1 MGKTATIP
9 EILTLS
15 VGYAVHDRDW
25 NWTNIRSPFSR
36 IYLVTKGTATVKTN
50 NANII
55 LTPGHLYMI
64 PAFTTHQDIC
74 TGEFEHYYLHLFEDS
89 AAIKSIMDEWDFPF
103 EVEADEL
110 CHILFKQLCN
120 INPTLSL
127 PESNPK
133 SYDSK
138 PMLFEQLKRNRMR
151 DMTVQMESRG
161 IALQLLSRFFKHAS
175 RKPTSKDV
183 RLIDSITY
191 INKHLDE
198 IIDIDTLARM
208 SYISKDHYIR
218 LFKKSFGNTPLQYIN
233 SLRIKRAEILL
244 TTSSMTVKEIAS
256 TVGYYDHSYFIRIFR
271 KKLGLTPL
279 QYRQKSV

>member
-1 MGKTATIP
+1 MRNIATIP

-15 VGYAVHDRDW
+15 VGYAVHNADW
-25 NWTNIRSPFSR
+25 NWENIRSPFSR
-36 IYLVTKGTATVKTN
+36 IYLVTKGTAIIKTE
-50 NANII
+50 NIEI
-55 LTPGHLYMI
+55 TLTPGHLYMI

-74 TGEFEHYYLHLFEDS
+74 TGEFEHYYIHLFENS
-89 AAIKSIMDEWDFPF
+89 VEIKSIMDEWDFPF
-103 EVEADEL
+103 ELEADEL
-110 CHILFKQLCN
+110 CHLLFKRLCN

-127 PESNPK
+127 PESNPE

-151 DMTVQMESRG
+151 DMNVQMESRG
-161 IALQLLSRFFKHAS
+161 IAQQLLSRFFKHAS
-175 RKPTSKDV
+175 RKSTSKDA

-191 INKHLDE
+191 INQHFDE
-198 IIDIDTLARM
+198 NINIDTLARM

-244 TTSSMTVKEIAS
+244 TTSTMTVMAIAT

-271 KKLGLTPL
+271 KKIGLTPL

>member
-1 MGKTATIP
+1 MSNTATIP

-15 VGYAVHDRDW
+15 VGYAVHNADW
-25 NWTNIRSPFSR
+25 NWENIRSPFSR
-36 IYLVTKGTATVKTN
+36 IYLVTKGTATVKIE

-74 TGEFEHYYLHLFEDS
+74 TGEFEHYYIHLFEDS
-89 AAIKSIMDEWDFPF
+89 TAIKSIMDDWDFPF
-103 EVEADEL
+103 ELEADEI
-110 CHILFKQLCN
+110 CHILFERLCN

-161 IALQLLSRFFKHAS
+161 IVLQLLSRFFKHAS

-191 INKHLDE
+191 INEHLDE
-198 IIDIDTLARM
+198 NIDIDTLARM
-208 SYISKDHYIR
+208 SCISKDHYIR
-218 LFKKSFGNTPLQYIN
+218 LFKRSFGSTPLEYIN
-233 SLRIKRAEILL
+233 NLRIKRAEILL
-244 TTSSMTVKEIAS
+244 TTSSMTVKAIAS
-256 TVGYYDHSYFIRIFR
+256 SVGYYDHSYFIRIFR
-271 KKLGLTPL
+271 KKIGLTPL